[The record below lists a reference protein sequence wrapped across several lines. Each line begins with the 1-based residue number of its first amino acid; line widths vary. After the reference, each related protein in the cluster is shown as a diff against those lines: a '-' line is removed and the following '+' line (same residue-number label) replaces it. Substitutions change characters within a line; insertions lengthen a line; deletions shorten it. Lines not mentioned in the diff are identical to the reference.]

1 MSASVI
7 MRRTYAPAV
16 DSEEFRRQGQAL
28 VDWIATYL
36 DELERRPVSSTVA
49 PGQIRAL
56 LPARPPDVAEPFA
69 AVLAD
74 LDTVIVPGLTHWQH
88 PSFFAYF
95 PCNSS
100 YPAILGELAAAGLG
114 VNGMLWATSPA
125 ATELES
131 LMCDWMLDLLD
142 LPSRFRS
149 AGPGGGV
156 IQGTASEAT
165 LCAILAARERAT
177 EGRSNQSGTSGRL
190 VAYAT
195 AQAHSSIEKGLRI
208 AGIGSDNLRLV
219 DVDDAFAMRP
229 DALAAA
235 IAADRAAG
243 LVPFFVAATA
253 GTTSSL
259 AFDPVPAVADI
270 CERERLWLHVDAA
283 MAGIAALCPE
293 HRWVH
298 AGVDRADSYCTNPH
312 KWMGINF
319 DCDLFYVADRSALL
333 AALSILPEYLRTA
346 AGDAGAVIDYR
357 DWQVPLGRRFR
368 ALKVWFTLR
377 ADGPE
382 PARAM
387 IRRHVG
393 LAAEVAEWVV
403 ADPRFELAAPPV
415 LNLVCLRHLDG
426 DEATDALVADANASG
441 AALFTRTVLDGRSA
455 LRICIG
461 GRTTERRHVEG
472 AWALLQSLC

>member
-1 MSASVI
+1 
-7 MRRTYAPAV
+7 V
-16 DSEEFRRQGQAL
+16 DSEEFRRHGHAL

-36 DELERRPVSSTVA
+36 DDLEQRPVTSAVT
-49 PGQIRAL
+49 PGQVRAQ
-56 LPARPPDVAEPFA
+56 LPATAPTEAEPFGT
-69 AVLAD
+69 VLAD

-125 ATELES
+125 ATELEA
-131 LMCDWMLDLLD
+131 LMCDWMLELLD
-142 LPSRFRS
+142 LPERFRS
-149 AGPGGGV
+149 TGPGGGV

-177 EGRSNQSGTSGRL
+177 EGRSNRSGTTGRL

-195 AQAHSSIEKGLRI
+195 GHAHSSVEKGLRI
-208 AGIGSDNLRLV
+208 AGIGSDNLRVV
-219 DVDDAFAMRP
+219 DADAAFAMRSE
-229 DALAAA
+229 ALATA

-243 LVPFFVAATA
+243 LVPFFVTATA

-259 AFDPVPAVADI
+259 AFDPVPALADV
-270 CERERLWLHVDAA
+270 CRRENVWLHVDAA

-293 HRWVH
+293 LRWVH
-298 AGVDRADSYCTNPH
+298 GGVEGADSYCTNPH

-319 DCDLFYVADRSALL
+319 DCDLFYVADRAALL

-357 DWQVPLGRRFR
+357 DWQIPLGRRFR

-387 IRRHVG
+387 IRRHVAW
-393 LAAEVAEWVV
+393 AAELASWVE
-403 ADPRFELAAPPV
+403 ADARLDLAAPPA
-415 LNLVCLRHLDG
+415 LNLVCLRHRDG
-426 DEATDALVADANASG
+426 DEATDALVAAANTSG

-455 LRICIG
+455 LRVCIG
-461 GRTTERRHVEG
+461 GRTTERRHVEA
-472 AWALLQSLC
+472 AWALLQSLS

>member
-1 MSASVI
+1 
-7 MRRTYAPAV
+7 V
-16 DSEEFRRQGQAL
+16 DSEDFRRHGHTL
-28 VDWIATYL
+28 VDWIVDYL
-36 DELERRPVSSTVA
+36 DGLEARPVTSVVT
-49 PGQIRAL
+49 PGEIRAR
-56 LPARPPDVAEPFA
+56 LPATPPAGPEPFG

-74 LDTVIVPGLTHWQH
+74 LDDVIVPGLTHWQH

-100 YPAILGELAAAGLG
+100 YPAILGELVSAGLG
-114 VNGMLWATSPA
+114 VNGMSWATSPA

-131 LMCDWMLDLLD
+131 LMCDWMLELLD
-142 LPSRFRS
+142 LPGRFRS
-149 AGPGGGV
+149 TGTGGGV

-165 LCAILAARERAT
+165 LCAILAARERITDGRANRAGAT
-177 EGRSNQSGTSGRL
+177 GRL
-190 VAYAT
+190 VGYAT
-195 AQAHSSIEKGLRI
+195 AQAHSSIEKGMRI

-219 DVDDAFAMRP
+219 AVDHTFAMRP

-235 IAADRAAG
+235 IRADRDAG
-243 LVPFFVAATA
+243 MVPFFVNATV

-259 AFDPVPAVADI
+259 AFDPVPAIADV
-270 CERERLWLHVDAA
+270 CRRESLWLHVDAA

-293 HRWVH
+293 HRWVN
-298 AGVDRADSYCTNPH
+298 AGVERADSYCTNPH

-357 DWQVPLGRRFR
+357 DWQIPLGRRFR

-387 IRRHVG
+387 IRRQVAWAAD
-393 LAAEVAEWVV
+393 LAGWVA
-403 ADPRFELAAPPV
+403 ADARFELAAPPA
-415 LNLVCLRHLDG
+415 LNLVCLRHVDG
-426 DEATDALVADANASG
+426 DAATDALVDAANASG
-441 AALFTRTVLDGRSA
+441 AALFTRTVLDGGSA
-455 LRICIG
+455 LRVCIG
-461 GRTTERRHVEG
+461 GRTTERRHVEA
-472 AWALLQSLC
+472 AWALLQSRA

>member
-1 MSASVI
+1 
-7 MRRTYAPAV
+7 V
-16 DSEEFRRQGQAL
+16 DSEEFRRHGHAL

-36 DELERRPVSSTVA
+36 DGVERLPVSGAVQ
-49 PGQIRAL
+49 PGEVRAQ
-56 LPARPPDVAEPFA
+56 LPASPPAAPEPFD

-74 LDTVIVPGLTHWQH
+74 LDRVIVPGLTHWQH

-95 PCNSS
+95 PGNSN
-100 YPAILGELAAAGLG
+100 YPSILGELAAAGLG
-114 VNGMLWATSPA
+114 VNAMLWATSPA
-125 ATELES
+125 ATELET

-142 LPSRFRS
+142 LPPRFRS
-149 AGPGGGV
+149 DGPGGGV

-165 LCAILAARERAT
+165 LCAVLAARERAT
-177 EGRSNQSGTSGRL
+177 EGASNRIGASGRL

-195 AQAHSSIEKGLRI
+195 AQTHSSVEKGLRI

-219 DVDDAFAMRP
+219 DVDEAFAMRP

-243 LVPFFVAATA
+243 LVPFFVTATA
-253 GTTSSL
+253 GTTSSM
-259 AFDPVPAVADI
+259 AFDPVAAIADV
-270 CERERLWLHVDAA
+270 CEGQGVWLHVDAA

-293 HRWVH
+293 HRWVNS
-298 AGVDRADSYCTNPH
+298 GVDRADSYCTNPH

-333 AALSILPEYLRTA
+333 GALSILPEYLRTA

-357 DWQVPLGRRFR
+357 DWQIPLGRRFR

-387 IRRHVG
+387 IRRHVA
-393 LAAEVAEWVV
+393 LAADLAEWVD
-403 ADPRFELAAPPV
+403 ADDRFERAAPPA
-415 LNLVCLRHLDG
+415 LNLVCVRLVG
-426 DEATDALVADANASG
+426 GGTATDALVTAANATG
-441 AALFTRTVLDGRSA
+441 AALFTRTVLDGHPA
-455 LRICIG
+455 LRFCIG
-461 GRTTERRHVEG
+461 GRTTERRHVEA
-472 AWALLQSLC
+472 AWALLQSLSPY

>member
-1 MSASVI
+1 M
-7 MRRTYAPAV
+7 
-16 DSEEFRRQGQAL
+16 DSEEFRRHGHAL

-36 DELERRPVSSTVA
+36 DGLEQLPVSGAVQPGEVRSMLGAHPPAA
-49 PGQIRAL
+49 PEDFG
-56 LPARPPDVAEPFA
+56 

-74 LDTVIVPGLTHWQH
+74 LDRVIVPGLTHWQH

-95 PCNSS
+95 PCNST
-100 YPAILGELAAAGLG
+100 YPSILGELAAAGLG

-131 LMCDWMLDLLD
+131 LMSDWMLELLG
-142 LPSRFRS
+142 LPPRFRS
-149 AGPGGGV
+149 DGPGGGV

-165 LCAILAARERAT
+165 LCAVLAARERAT
-177 EGRSNQSGTSGRL
+177 EGRSNRSGVAGRL

-195 AQAHSSIEKGLRI
+195 AQAHSSVEKGLRI

-219 DVDDAFAMRP
+219 DVDDSFAMRP

-243 LVPFFVAATA
+243 LVPFFVTATA

-259 AFDPVPAVADI
+259 AFDPVPAVADV
-270 CERERLWLHVDAA
+270 CERERVWLHVDAA

-293 HRWVH
+293 YRWVN
-298 AGVDRADSYCTNPH
+298 AGVERADSYCTNPH

-319 DCDLFYVADRSALL
+319 DCDLFYVADRKALL

-357 DWQVPLGRRFR
+357 DWQIPLGRRFR

-393 LAAEVAEWVV
+393 LATELAAWVD
-403 ADPRFELAAPPV
+403 ADDRFELAAPPA
-415 LNLVCLRHLDG
+415 LNLVCLRHTGGDG
-426 DEATDALVADANASG
+426 ATDDLVDAANATG
-441 AALFTRTVLDGRSA
+441 AALFTRTVLDGRPA
-455 LRICIG
+455 LRFCIG
-461 GRTTERRHVEG
+461 GRTTQRRHVEA
-472 AWALLQSLC
+472 AWALLQTLA